1 MSVVSTSP
9 NGNSYLPLFASSA
22 EAKGPLPVS
31 KIESMQPR
39 AQTSACGAWNA
50 SRRSISGAA
59 KVIVCQKRPPIQVQ
73 AANIMISSHG
83 LLLETFGDTE
93 QVSVGPKA
101 ELIQSL

>member
-1 MSVVSTSP
+1 M
-9 NGNSYLPLFASSA
+9 
-22 EAKGPLPVS
+22 S

-73 AANIMISSHG
+73 ASKVMVSAHG

-93 QVSVGPKA
+93 QVSVGLKA
-101 ELIQSL
+101 EPTQNL